1 MRPMLGRKI
10 VKGKQYFF
18 IFVQAFAGFGEFALV
33 TGDELSRRLPER
45 LCGSAPGT
53 FHGSV
58 ALLCPERFWAS
69 YPEYWR
75 SYAPSNAAGG
85 LSRILPAERSRSPVI
100 RHRWPAWARSI
111 DQGA

>member
-1 MRPMLGRKI
+1 MRPMLGREI

-33 TGDELSRRLPER
+33 TGDELIVGRQSGFASRRQV
-45 LCGSAPGT
+45 

-58 ALLCPERFWAS
+58 ASLCPERFLAFCRG
-69 YPEYWR
+69 YWR
-75 SYAPSNAAGG
+75 SYEPSNAVGQPHH
-85 LSRILPAERSRSPVI
+85 ILPAERSKSPVT